1 MLQNGIPSRQRYVR
15 LPRQPPYIFAR
26 SQDMDSERFAD
37 LVRSLMA
44 HATRRG
50 ALGTALLG
58 ALGALGVGWQGADA
72 RKRKRKKKKKCRGC
86 PTCKKCVK
94 GRCRPVPDF
103 TPCGGDCQECQGGQ
117 CVNKANDSACDDG
130 GKCLDG
136 VCNPRPECTDG
147 NVGGC
152 EPNPTSCCSGTCDV
166 PPPGGVCQLGS
177 AGAQCKANSG
187 CISGSCI
194 GFRCAA

>member
-1 MLQNGIPSRQRYVR
+1 
-15 LPRQPPYIFAR
+15 
-26 SQDMDSERFAD
+26 MDSERFAD

-44 HATRRG
+44 YATRRG

-58 ALGALGVGWQGADA
+58 VLGALGVGWQGADA

-136 VCNPRPECTDG
+136 VCNQEPDCISAGVSGCTQI
-147 NVGGC
+147 
-152 EPNPTSCCSGTCDV
+152 PNCCSGECVLGICET
-166 PPPGGVCQLGS
+166 GS
-177 AGAQCKANSG
+177 AGALCRVDSD
-187 CISGSCI
+187 CDSESCI
-194 GFRCAA
+194 GYRCAA